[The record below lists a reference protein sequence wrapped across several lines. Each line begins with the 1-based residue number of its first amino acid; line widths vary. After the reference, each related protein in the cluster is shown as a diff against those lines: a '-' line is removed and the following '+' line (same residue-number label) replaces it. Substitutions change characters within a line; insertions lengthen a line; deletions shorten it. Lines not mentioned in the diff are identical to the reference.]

1 MKKLLSVM
9 LAALMLL
16 SEAAAYYKN
25 KGLTLWDNMKELY
38 KKRVDNFYM
47 FNDKNNCKRVYEAIR
62 KL

>member
-1 MKKLLSVM
+1 MGFGEVTKYEDDLINIIEEYLI
-9 LAALMLL
+9 
-16 SEAAAYYKN
+16 N
-25 KGLTLWDNMKELY
+25 DCNMKEIY

>member
-1 MKKLLSVM
+1 MGFGEVTNDEDNLIDIIEEYL
-9 LAALMLL
+9 
-16 SEAAAYYKN
+16 KN
-25 KGLTLWDNMKELY
+25 DCAMKEIY